1 MKTLVL
7 GLRTKSTALTCL
19 TASVLCVANPVQ
31 AISIVTFDDIN
42 TSIPPTSGATSVP
55 YNYDGFFWGNNPG
68 SNVLTAINNIIW
80 TSPGNYNNAG
90 NSSPSGNNGVLLN
103 TGIIDVSRSN
113 GQVFNFNG
121 AYFAPF
127 TSGDNLN
134 SQGGTATTVTVQGYN
149 GATLVGSDSITFSA
163 AGYVLLSTNIENITS
178 LRMTGSSPLVQ
189 NFQTSWLMD
198 NFTYT
203 DATAVPW
210 ETDTLPLIGS
220 TVLFGFALWGKQKL
234 AKSQKE
240 RKD

>member
-1 MKTLVL
+1 MKMLVL
-7 GLRTKSTALTCL
+7 GLRTKGTALTCL

-68 SNVLTAINNIIW
+68 SNVLTAINNTIW
-80 TSPGNYNNAG
+80 TSPGNYNNTG

>member
-1 MKTLVL
+1 MKMLVL
-7 GLRTKSTALTCL
+7 GLRTKGTALTCL

-68 SNVLTAINNIIW
+68 SNVLTAINNAIW
-80 TSPGNYNNAG
+80 TGSGNYNNSG
-90 NSSPSGNNGVLLN
+90 NSPSGDNGVLLN

-149 GATLVGSDSITFSA
+149 GSTLVRSDSITFSA

>member
-1 MKTLVL
+1 MKMLVL
-7 GLRTKSTALTCL
+7 GLRTKGTALTCL

-31 AISIVTFDDIN
+31 AMSIVTFDDIN

-68 SNVLTAINNIIW
+68 SNVLTAINNTIW
-80 TSPGNYNNAG
+80 TSPGNYNNTG
-90 NSSPSGNNGVLLN
+90 NSSPSGDNGVLLN
-103 TGIIDVSRSN
+103 IGIIDVSRSN

-121 AYFAPF
+121 AYFSPF
-127 TSGDNLN
+127 TTNNDLN
-134 SQGGTATTVTVQGYN
+134 SQAPTATTVTVQGYN
-149 GATLVGSDSITFSA
+149 GVTLVGSDSITFSA

>member
-1 MKTLVL
+1 MKILIL

-68 SNVLTAINNIIW
+68 SNVLTAINNAIW
-80 TSPGNYNNAG
+80 TGSGNYNNSG
-90 NSSPSGNNGVLLN
+90 NSPSGDNGVLFN
-103 TGIIDVSRSN
+103 NGIIDVSRSN

-127 TSGDNLN
+127 TSNNDLN
-134 SQGGTATTVTVQGYN
+134 SQPTTATTVTLQGYN

-210 ETDTLPLIGS
+210 ETDALSLIGS
-220 TVLFGFALWGKQKL
+220 TVIFGLGLWSRQKFAQ
-234 AKSQKE
+234 
-240 RKD
+240 RKKD

>member
-19 TASVLCVANPVQ
+19 TASVLFVANPAH

-121 AYFAPF
+121 AYFSPF
-127 TSGDNLN
+127 TTNNDLN